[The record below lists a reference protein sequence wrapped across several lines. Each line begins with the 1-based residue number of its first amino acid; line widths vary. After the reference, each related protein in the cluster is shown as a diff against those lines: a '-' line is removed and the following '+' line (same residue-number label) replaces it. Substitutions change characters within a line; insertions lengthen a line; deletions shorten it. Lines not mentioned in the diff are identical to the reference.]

1 METIFARTAFRKRLG
16 DVGRNSFHKLLG
28 GGAAWGGAGV
38 GVSPSW
44 DKLKKRQMISK
55 LPWENVPRLQGFVFL
70 GGISLLSKEGVVTAS
85 SKAPSW
91 TSLTPS
97 IKSVGVLVFKD

>member
-16 DVGRNSFHKLLG
+16 GIGRNSFHKLLG
-28 GGAAWGGAGV
+28 GGAGV

-70 GGISLLSKEGVVTAS
+70 GGVNLLSKEGVVNC
-85 SKAPSW
+85 
-91 TSLTPS
+91 L
-97 IKSVGVLVFKD
+97 

>member
-1 METIFARTAFRKRLG
+1 M
-16 DVGRNSFHKLLG
+16 
-28 GGAAWGGAGV
+28 
-38 GVSPSW
+38 SPSW